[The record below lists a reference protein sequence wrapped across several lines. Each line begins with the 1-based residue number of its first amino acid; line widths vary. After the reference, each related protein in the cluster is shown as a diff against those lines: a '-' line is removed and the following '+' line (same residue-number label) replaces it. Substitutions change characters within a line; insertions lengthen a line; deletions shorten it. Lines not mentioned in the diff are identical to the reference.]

1 MNPAFV
7 YITKIGLTLRVH
19 VLPVH
24 ACVEVEST
32 QPTKRNMIFLLDV
45 FVLLFCGQRRC
56 IGPPVLLKLLHHDCS
71 VQARTRAAGGAP
83 RPFHCFVLSTT
94 YTNATTKHTKYK

>member
-7 YITKIGLTLRVH
+7 YITKIGPVTLRVH

-45 FVLLFCGQRRC
+45 FVLLFCGRDV
-56 IGPPVLLKLLHHDCS
+56 VLDTLYC
-71 VQARTRAAGGAP
+71 
-83 RPFHCFVLSTT
+83 
-94 YTNATTKHTKYK
+94 